1 MFTTKFKK
9 PLEYSFSM
17 QWNELIQLS
26 FTWLQ
31 ANVAEI
37 LVNLVIAIIITLIGF
52 SLGNFI
58 GKLLEKILREIEIDK
73 ILKIKGGLSFSV
85 IIREIFSLSVY
96 IITIVLAMNQLR
108 ITKVAIYFII
118 LVFLIT
124 ILIAFFLYLR
134 DFLPNLF
141 YGFMLSHK
149 KSMAV
154 GDYIERSDFAGDIE
168 KINLLDILIK
178 TGKNDYLVIPNKTLH
193 SSKLTIRKQEKHK

>member
-1 MFTTKFKK
+1 
-9 PLEYSFSM
+9 M
-17 QWNELIQLS
+17 QWNEIIQFS

-31 ANVAEI
+31 ANVAGV
-37 LVNLVIAIIITLIGF
+37 LVNLVIAIIIALIGF

-85 IIREIFSLSVY
+85 ILREIFSMTVY
-96 IITIVLAMNQLR
+96 IITIVLAMNQLS
-108 ITKVAIYFII
+108 ITKAVLYFII
-118 LVFLIT
+118 AVLLIT
-124 ILIAFFLYLR
+124 ILISFLLYLR

-149 KSMAV
+149 KSMAA

-168 KINLLDILIK
+168 KINLLDILVK
-178 TGKNDYLVIPNKTLH
+178 TGKNDHLVIPNKSLY
-193 SSKLTIRKQEKHK
+193 SSKITIRKQKKHK

>member
-1 MFTTKFKK
+1 
-9 PLEYSFSM
+9 M

-31 ANVAEI
+31 ANVSEI